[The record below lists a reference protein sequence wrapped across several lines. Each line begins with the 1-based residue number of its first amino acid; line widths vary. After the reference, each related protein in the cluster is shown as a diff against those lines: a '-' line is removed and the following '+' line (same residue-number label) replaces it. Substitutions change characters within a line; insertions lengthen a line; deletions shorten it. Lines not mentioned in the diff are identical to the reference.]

1 MNNIS
6 TSGGPTFICNNELEK
21 PHLQRNFK
29 KAFQKQKAY
38 NDPRMDNPEQISTPS
53 SHKEKMNLVLK
64 RKKRLEILEDNLGS
78 FL

>member
-1 MNNIS
+1 MQQ
-6 TSGGPTFICNNELEK
+6 CELKK

-29 KAFQKQKAY
+29 KTFQKQKAY
-38 NDPRMDNPEQISTPS
+38 NDLRMDNPEQISTLS
-53 SHKEKMNLVLK
+53 SHKEKMNFVLK

>member
-1 MNNIS
+1 MQQ
-6 TSGGPTFICNNELEK
+6 CELEK
-21 PHLQRNFK
+21 PQLQRNFK
-29 KAFQKQKAY
+29 KTFQKQKAY
-38 NDPRMDNPEQISTPS
+38 NDLRMDNPEQISTPS